1 MATAAILAVPAKPGL
16 KKKVTLSNGSIVE
29 LTLRGDEHYAFYT
42 DASGE
47 PCQLKQGRLLKMTHE
62 EVNRQWAAQ
71 REKRL
76 AYSETAGRRANRR
89 VGDKQGATT
98 GTHRG
103 LVILMQFPDMPFT
116 TENAQHTFQRFF
128 NEEGYNEM
136 GMAGSVRDY
145 FKKQSYG
152 QLTIDFDVA
161 GPFTTQHEMEYYGGH
176 YTDSYGTEQ
185 NDKHPALMVAE
196 AVDSA
201 HVAGIDFSKY
211 DWDGDGVVDQ
221 VFVIYAGYAEAQ
233 GADPSTIWPHEWS
246 LAAERAM
253 RYYDNVTINTYGC
266 AAELWG
272 ANSEA
277 NPDGID
283 GIGTACHEFSHC
295 LGLPDTYDTQGDN
308 YGMGYWD
315 IMCAGNYNDYSRT
328 PAGYTSYER
337 WFSGW
342 LEPKELSTMTRITD
356 MKPLI
361 EEPEAYVLY
370 NDKNKNE
377 YYLLENRQPI
387 SYDKGLYG
395 HGLLVLHVDYDRGAW
410 NANSVNTIAG
420 HERMTIIAADNEY
433 GSYYTTSIAGDP
445 FPGRTNNTALTNYTT
460 PAATLYNANADG
472 QKLMSKPIDNI
483 TENVLKR
490 TISFVACR
498 PELATP
504 EAGEAT
510 ELPDGTSFT
519 VTWPA
524 VSGAIGYELEL
535 NATDHAA
542 STPAEAMQHEFDFSG
557 CVTATASFQDIS
569 GKLSQYGLPGWSGSK
584 LYTSPEKL
592 RFGTSTTTGKLKS
605 PTWKVPTSTDITVVM
620 GANVA
625 KSGTTVNGKISI
637 TYGNQ
642 GDLISDC
649 PTQSKD
655 FEITGNE
662 RLVFNFNDIRKDLYW
677 LEIEPASQM
686 YLNYL
691 AIYDGTWTAEQLG
704 TGTIP
709 AQVARRAVTTSSY
722 TLETNS
728 YTFKDMDV
736 SKRYAYRIRAL
747 GEDNTYSQWSEE
759 NTFEFGTT
767 NAIQGISP
775 ADETVPVRYYDLQGR
790 EVSSTTKGVLIR
802 KQGHSTKKVLH

>member
-1 MATAAILAVPAKPGL
+1 MATVAIMAVPAKPGL
-16 KKKVTLSNGSIVE
+16 KKKVTLSDGSVVE

-47 PCQLKQGRLLKMTHE
+47 PCQFKQGKLLKITHE
-62 EVNRQWAAQ
+62 EVNQQWAAQ

-76 AYSETAGRRANRR
+76 AFSETTGRRANRR
-89 VGDKQGATT
+89 VGEKQGATT
-98 GTHRG
+98 GNHRG
-103 LVILMQFPDMPFT
+103 LVILMQFPDMPFAT
-116 TENAQHTFQRFF
+116 KDVQNTFQRFF
-128 NEEGYNEM
+128 NEEGYHEG
-136 GMAGSVRDY
+136 GMTGSVRDY
-145 FKKQSYG
+145 FKKQSYDK
-152 QLTIDFDVA
+152 LTIDFDVA
-161 GPFTTQHEMEYYGGH
+161 GPFTTQYEMEYYGGH
-176 YTDSYGTEQ
+176 YTDSYGNEQ

-201 HVAGIDFSKY
+201 HQAGIDFSKY

-221 VFVIYAGYAEAQ
+221 VFVIYAGHAEAQ

-246 LAAERAM
+246 LAAERAT
-253 RYYDNVTINTYGC
+253 RYYDNVVINTYGC

-277 NPDGID
+277 NPDDID

-315 IMCAGNYNDYSRT
+315 IMCAGNYNNNSRT

-342 LEPKELSTMTRITD
+342 LEPKELSTITRVTD

-370 NDKNKNE
+370 NDKNRNE

-395 HGLLVLHVDYDRGAW
+395 HGLLVLHVDYDKGIW
-410 NANSVNTIAG
+410 NSNSVNTVAG

-433 GSYYTTSIAGDP
+433 GSYYQASIAGDP
-445 FPGRTNNTALTNYTT
+445 FPGHTGNTALTNYTT
-460 PAATLYNANADG
+460 PAATLYHANTNG

-483 TENVLKR
+483 TEN
-490 TISFVACR
+490 TITHTVSFVACR

-510 ELPDGTSFT
+510 ELPDGNSFT

-524 VSGAIGYELEL
+524 VSGAIGYELKL
-535 NATDHAA
+535 NIMGLATY
-542 STPAEAMQHEFDFSG
+542 S
-557 CVTATASFQDIS
+557 C
-569 GKLSQYGLPGWSGSK
+569 
-584 LYTSPEKL
+584 TS
-592 RFGTSTTTGKLKS
+592 
-605 PTWKVPTSTDITVVM
+605 D
-620 GANVA
+620 
-625 KSGTTVNGKISI
+625 
-637 TYGNQ
+637 
-642 GDLISDC
+642 
-649 PTQSKD
+649 
-655 FEITGNE
+655 
-662 RLVFNFNDIRKDLYW
+662 
-677 LEIEPASQM
+677 
-686 YLNYL
+686 
-691 AIYDGTWTAEQLG
+691 
-704 TGTIP
+704 
-709 AQVARRAVTTSSY
+709 
-722 TLETNS
+722 TNS

-736 SKRYAYRIRAL
+736 TKRYSYRIRAL
-747 GEDNTYSQWSEE
+747 GEDGTHSQWSEE

-767 NAIQGISP
+767 GIQGISH
-775 ADETVPVRYYDLQGR
+775 ADENTPVRYYDLQGR
-790 EVSSTTKGVLIR
+790 EVSSTTRGVLIR
-802 KQGHSTKKVLH
+802 KQGHNTKKVLH